1 MQIIETKNN
10 INSNIFNFL
19 LLDNKKNYFSHEK
32 LLVNSRFTMS
42 IFIFEFR
49 IIQIVEFKL
58 KISFSLINS

>member
-58 KISFSLINS
+58 KNLFL